1 LKHDFEGV
9 RLNSVGAY
17 LSKEL
22 YVYPET
28 NPGYGTIIDDG
39 VEVDID
45 NGIYILD
52 LELEINIPYPMDGAN
67 EWYHSL
73 SSEDKN
79 IVDEAIKVGA

>member
-1 LKHDFEGV
+1 MEKITQDFKGV
-9 RLNSVGAY
+9 RLNSVGSY
-17 LSKEL
+17 LSKDL

-45 NGIYILD
+45 NGDYILD
-52 LELEINIPYPMDGAN
+52 MDMSDGRGAW

-73 SSEDKN
+73 SSEDKS
-79 IVDEAIKVGA
+79 IVDEAIKVGAK